1 MIDQIIPPDLAEG
14 MSRIEFNEPTAF
26 YYNNGELTYSS
37 IMPTNHEL
45 DGGPFASKTQTAP
58 VWCQAFDWFRKRG
71 YNVDVDSMNVDGTW
85 YYKVGKF
92 RYKEEDGLSSIQEAR
107 IKALE
112 NLIYM
117 HETRRIA

>member
-1 MIDQIIPPDLAEG
+1 MRDQVITPELAEG

-37 IMPTNHEL
+37 TMPTNSQL

-71 YNVDVDSMNVDGTW
+71 YGILIDNMDEENGDWSYRIEYGYVH
-85 YYKVGKF
+85 
-92 RYKEEDGLSSIQEAR
+92 EEDGLFTMQEAR
-107 IKALE
+107 IKCLTK
-112 NLIYM
+112 LIEI
-117 HETRRIA
+117 HELLGA